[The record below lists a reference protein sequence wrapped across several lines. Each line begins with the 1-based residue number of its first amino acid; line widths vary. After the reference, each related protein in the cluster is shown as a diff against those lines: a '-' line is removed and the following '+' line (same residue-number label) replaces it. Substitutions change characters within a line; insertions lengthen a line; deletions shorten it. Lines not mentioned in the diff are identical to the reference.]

1 MAKYKSISLLVL
13 RIVIGWHLL
22 YEGLTKLFAPAW
34 SAAGFLKGSYGFLSG
49 FFHALAANPTG
60 MEIVNFL
67 NVWGLILIGTGLFLG
82 LFVRVSAVSGI
93 VLLLLYYFAYPPFN
107 VPLFL
112 GNPEGH
118 YWIIN
123 RNLIEAIAL
132 CIVYFYPAMDYS
144 LLNFFQRYRN
154 LVSKQIEKEEDKETV
169 QEPMSE
175 KDGLKRRELLK
186 GLITLPFYGG
196 VMYAAAKS
204 DPLNM
209 PDASTGATLVFKSF
223 DLKDLKGV
231 MPKGKIGN
239 MEVSRL
245 IMGCNLIGGWSHSRD
260 LHYVGNL
267 FRNYNTEKKIFET
280 FDLAEK
286 VGIDTTNLVVNFYP
300 FFNRYKKMTG
310 SKMKSIC
317 QGFIFPEKPD
327 KFEEL
332 KKIIDQGATSL
343 YIQGACGDKMVKTGR
358 MDLLQEAMEFVRSQG
373 MLYGIGAH
381 SIQVPIACDKAGLK
395 PDYYFKTMHHD
406 RYWSAHPRENRVE
419 WSVDTV
425 SSPDHNMQHDNIF
438 DLFPEQTV
446 EVFSKIEIPLVGFK
460 VLAGGAIQPKDGI
473 RYAFE
478 NGADFVCLGMF
489 DFQLVEDAN
498 LVTQILSSNLN
509 RQRKWFS

>member
-1 MAKYKSISLLVL
+1 MAKYKSVSLLVL

-22 YEGLTKLFAPAW
+22 YEGLTKLFTPAW
-34 SAAGFLKGSYGFLSG
+34 SAEGFLKGSYGFLSG
-49 FFHALAANPTG
+49 FFHALVSNPTSI
-60 MEIVNFL
+60 EVVNFL

-82 LFVRVSAVSGI
+82 LFVRISAVSGI

-107 VPLFL
+107 IPLFL

-132 CIVYFYPAMDYS
+132 CIVFFYPAMEYS
-144 LLNFFQRYRN
+144 LLNLFKRYRDRVAEQN
-154 LVSKQIEKEEDKETV
+154 ENETAPGSVSDKA
-169 QEPMSE
+169 Q
-175 KDGLKRRELLK
+175 LKRRELLK
-186 GLITLPFYGG
+186 GLVALPFYAG
-196 VMYAAAKS
+196 VAYAAKT
-204 DPLNM
+204 DPTVG
-209 PDASTGATLVFKSF
+209 PDATTGATLVFKTY
-223 DLKDLKGV
+223 DLKDLKG
-231 MPKGKIGN
+231 PIPRGKIGN
-239 MEVSRL
+239 LEMSRL

-267 FRNYNTEKKIFET
+267 FRNYNTERKIFET
-280 FDLAEK
+280 FNLAEK
-286 VGIDTTNLVVNFYP
+286 VGIDTTNLVVNFYE

-310 SKMKSIC
+310 SKMKSIS
-317 QGFIFPEKPD
+317 QAFIFPEKPD

-332 KKIIDQGATSL
+332 KKIIDYGATSL
-343 YIQGACGDKMVKTGR
+343 YIQGACGDKLVKTGR
-358 MDLLQEAMEFVRSQG
+358 IDLLQEAMEFVRSQG
-373 MLYGIGAH
+373 MLFGIGSH
-381 SIQVPIACDKAGLK
+381 SIQVPIECDKAGLK

-406 RYWSAHPRENRVE
+406 RYWSAHPRENREE
-419 WSVDTV
+419 WSVDTQR
-425 SSPDHNMQHDNIF
+425 SPDHNRIHDNMF

-446 EVFSKIEIPLVGFK
+446 EVFSKIEVPLVGFK

-498 LVTQILSSNLN
+498 LVTEVLNSNLN

>member
-1 MAKYKSISLLVL
+1 MAKYKSISLVVL
-13 RIVIGWHLL
+13 RIVIGWHFL

-49 FFHALAANPTG
+49 FFHVLAANPTAMG
-60 MEIVNFL
+60 IVNFL
-67 NVWGLILIGTGLFLG
+67 NVWGLILIGTALFLG
-82 LFVRVSAVSGI
+82 VFVRIAAVSGS

-112 GNPEGH
+112 NNPEGH

-144 LLNFFQRYRN
+144 LLNIFKRYRSR
-154 LVSKQIEKEEDKETV
+154 VSQKTIKEPV
-169 QEPMSE
+169 SEPMSE

-186 GLITLPFYGG
+186 GLVTLPFYGG

-204 DPLNM
+204 EALNM
-209 PDASTGATLVFKSF
+209 PDASTGATLVFKTF

-231 MPKGKIGN
+231 MPKGKIGK
-239 MEVSRL
+239 MEMSRL

-260 LHYVGNL
+260 LHYVGSL
-267 FRNYNTEKKIFET
+267 FRNYNTEHKIFET

-286 VGIDTTNLVVNFYP
+286 VGINTTNLVVNFYP

-310 SKMKSIC
+310 SKMKSIS
-317 QGFIFPEKPD
+317 QAFIFPEKPD

-343 YIQGACGDKMVKTGR
+343 YIQGACSDKMVKTGR
-358 MDLLQEAMEFVRSQG
+358 IDLLHEALDFVRSQG
-373 MLYGIGAH
+373 MMMGIGSH
-381 SIQVPIACDKAGLK
+381 SIQVPIACEKAGLR

-406 RYWSAHPRENRVE
+406 RYWSAHPRENRIE

-438 DLFPEQTV
+438 DLFPEQTID
-446 EVFSKIEIPLVGFK
+446 VFSKIDIPLVGFK
-460 VLAGGAIQPKDGI
+460 VLAGGAIMPKDGI

-498 LVTQILSSNLN
+498 LVTEILGGNIN
-509 RQRKWFS
+509 RQRKWYS

>member
-1 MAKYKSISLLVL
+1 
-13 RIVIGWHLL
+13 
-22 YEGLTKLFAPAW
+22 
-34 SAAGFLKGSYGFLSG
+34 
-49 FFHALAANPTG
+49 

-67 NVWGLILIGTGLFLG
+67 NVWGLILIGTALFLG
-82 LFVRVSAVSGI
+82 IFIRIAAVSGI
-93 VLLLLYYFAYPPFN
+93 ALLLLYYFAYPPFN

-112 GNPEGH
+112 SNPEGH

-132 CIVYFYPAMDYS
+132 CLVSFYPAMDYS
-144 LLNFFQRYRN
+144 LLNIFQRYRN
-154 LVSKQIEKEEDKETV
+154 LVSKQETKV
-169 QEPMSE
+169 AAPQPMSE

-186 GLITLPFYGG
+186 GLVTLPFYGG

-204 DPLNM
+204 ETLNA
-209 PDASTGATLVFKSF
+209 PDSVTGATLVFKTYN
-223 DLKDLKGV
+223 LKDIKGV
-231 MPKGKIGN
+231 LPKGKLGK

-267 FRNYNTEKKIFET
+267 FQHYNTEHKIFET

-310 SKMKSIC
+310 SKMQSIS
-317 QGFIFPEKPD
+317 QAFIFPEKPD

-343 YIQGACGDKMVKTGR
+343 YIQGACSDKMVKTGR
-358 MDLLQEAMEFVRSQG
+358 IDLLHEALDFVHSQG
-373 MLYGIGAH
+373 MMMGIGSH
-381 SIQVPIACDKAGLK
+381 SVQVPIACDKAGLK

-419 WSVDTV
+419 WSIDTV

-446 EVFSKIEIPLVGFK
+446 DVFSKIDISARRLQGSGRRRYTAEGRPPLCF
-460 VLAGGAIQPKDGI
+460 
-473 RYAFE
+473 
-478 NGADFVCLGMF
+478 
-489 DFQLVEDAN
+489 
-498 LVTQILSSNLN
+498 
-509 RQRKWFS
+509 

>member
-1 MAKYKSISLLVL
+1 MAKYKSITLVVL

-34 SAAGFLKGSYGFLSG
+34 SAEGFLKGSYGFLSG
-49 FFHALAANPTG
+49 LFHALAANPTA
-60 MEIVNFL
+60 MTIVNFL
-67 NVWGLILIGTGLFLG
+67 NVWGLILIGTALFLG
-82 LFVRVSAVSGI
+82 VFVRIAAVSGI
-93 VLLLLYYFAYPPFN
+93 ALLLLYYFAYPPFN
-107 VPLFL
+107 VTLFL
-112 GNPEGH
+112 NHPEGH

-132 CIVYFYPAMDYS
+132 GMVFFYPAMDYS
-144 LLNFFQRYRN
+144 LLNLFQKYRFH
-154 LVSKQIEKEEDKETV
+154 VAQESVEKSVGALANT
-169 QEPMSE
+169 

-186 GLITLPFYGG
+186 GLVTLPFYGG

-204 DPLNM
+204 ESLNM
-209 PDASTGATLVFKSF
+209 PDASTGATLVFKSY
-223 DLKDLKGV
+223 DLKDLKGAI
-231 MPKGKIGN
+231 PKGKIGK
-239 MEVSRL
+239 MEISRL

-267 FRNYNTEKKIFET
+267 FLHYNTEHKIFET

-286 VGIDTTNLVVNFYP
+286 VGINTTNLVVNFYP

-310 SKMKSIC
+310 SKMQSIS
-317 QGFIFPEKPD
+317 QAFIFPDKPD

-343 YIQGACGDKMVKTGR
+343 YIQGACSDKLVKTGR
-358 MDLLQEAMEFVRSQG
+358 IDLLKEALEFVRSQG
-373 MLYGIGAH
+373 IMMGIGSH
-381 SIQVPIACDKAGLK
+381 SIQVPIACEKEGLR

-446 EVFSKIEIPLVGFK
+446 DVFSKIDIPLVGFK

-489 DFQLVEDAN
+489 DFQLIEDAN
-498 LVTQILSSNLN
+498 HVTSILGGTLN
-509 RQRKWFS
+509 RQRKWYS